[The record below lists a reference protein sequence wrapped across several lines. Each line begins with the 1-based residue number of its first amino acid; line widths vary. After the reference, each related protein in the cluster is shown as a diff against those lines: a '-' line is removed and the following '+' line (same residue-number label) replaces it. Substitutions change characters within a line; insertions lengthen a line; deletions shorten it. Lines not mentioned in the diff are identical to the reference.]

1 MHKLAAPSQP
11 PQGEASSFS
20 SKGKFE
26 GGHDVLIIGSGL
38 GGLECGALLAQ
49 RGLRVLVLESSH
61 QPGGCMQSFRRG
73 GQHFD
78 TGLHYVG
85 GLAPGQTMHKAF
97 AQIGLLDLPWERM
110 DEDFDHVIIEGRHF
124 TFRQGYEAFAEGL
137 AKDFPHQRE
146 ALQSYVQR
154 LQHIT
159 VADMEVCAYDY
170 LRQTFSDE
178 LLLNVVSAAAMK
190 TELRCESLPLF
201 NFAHTCS
208 SYIESSWRLKGD
220 GNLLVNKLISIICE
234 AGGEVR
240 TNSKVTSLTEKEGRI
255 TNAICSDGQI
265 YGADYFISDIHP
277 AVLCQLLEG
286 CPTVRKAFRRR
297 MSATENT
304 CGMFT
309 AQLSIKPGALHYF
322 AHNVFVYD
330 KPNVWTMTEENT
342 PVKGVMISARIPEDG
357 SDVLRQID
365 LLTPMPWHECKV
377 WSDTKVG
384 HRGDDYKIF
393 CKQKADQCIA
403 LAEQY
408 IPGLRGMIEQCYTST
423 PLTYRDYLGSP
434 EGGAFGM
441 RKDCRAPML
450 TFHSVSTPL
459 PNLLLTGQSII
470 LPGIEGV
477 TMTAL
482 ETCSKITQDNAR

>member
-1 MHKLAAPSQP
+1 M
-11 PQGEASSFS
+11 
-20 SKGKFE
+20 
-26 GGHDVLIIGSGL
+26 HDVLIIGSGL

-49 RGLRVLVLESSH
+49 RGLRTLVLESSH

-73 GQHFD
+73 GLHYD

-85 GLAPGQTMHKAF
+85 GLAPGQELYKAF
-97 AQIGLLDLPWERM
+97 GQLGLLDLPWQRM
-110 DEDFDHVIIEGRHF
+110 DEDFDHVIIGNRHF
-124 TFRQGYEAFAEGL
+124 AFHQGYDAFVDSL

-154 LQHIT
+154 LQHVT
-159 VADMEVCAYDY
+159 ASDMEVCAYDY
-170 LRQTFSDE
+170 LRQTFSDD

-190 TELRCESLPLF
+190 TELRRESLPLF

-208 SYIESSWRLKGD
+208 SYIESSWRLRGD
-220 GNLLVNKLISIICE
+220 GNLLVDRLISTIRE

-240 TNSKVTSLTEKEGRI
+240 TNSKVVRMTEEDGRI
-255 TNAICSDGQI
+255 SKAICADGSF
-265 YGADYFISDIHP
+265 YEADYFISDIHP
-277 AVLCQLLEG
+277 AMLCQLLEE
-286 CPTVRKAFRRR
+286 CPSVRKAFRRR
-297 MSATENT
+297 MAAAENT

-309 AQLSIKPGALHYF
+309 VQLCIKPGALRYF

-330 KPNVWTMTEENT
+330 KPNVWTMTEENN
-342 PVKGVMISARIPEDG
+342 PVKGVMISARVPEDD
-357 SDVLRQID
+357 SDMLRQID
-365 LLTPMPWHECKV
+365 LLTPMPWHECKD
-377 WSDTKVG
+377 WTDTKVG
-384 HRGDDYKIF
+384 HRGDGYKT
-393 CKQKADQCIA
+393 CCQQKAEQCIT

-408 IPGLRGMIEQCYTST
+408 IPSLHEMVEQCYTST

-441 RKDCRAPML
+441 RKDCRMPML
-450 TFHSVSTPL
+450 SFHSVSTPL

-477 TMTAL
+477 TMTAF
-482 ETCSKITQDNAR
+482 ETCNKIMQENAI

>member
-1 MHKLAAPSQP
+1 M
-11 PQGEASSFS
+11 
-20 SKGKFE
+20 
-26 GGHDVLIIGSGL
+26 DNVLIIGSGL
-38 GGLECGALLAQ
+38 GGLECGALLAG
-49 RGLRVLVLESSH
+49 RGLKVLVLEGSN

-73 GQHFD
+73 GLHYD

-85 GLAPGQTMHKAF
+85 GLAPGQAMHKAF
-97 AQIGLLDLPWERM
+97 ARLGLMDLPWQRM
-110 DEDFDHVIIEGRHF
+110 DKDFDHVIIAGRHF
-124 TFRQGYEAFAEGL
+124 AFCQGYEAFVEGL

-146 ALQSYVQR
+146 ALQSFVHR

-159 VADMEVCAYDY
+159 AADMEVCAYDY

-178 LLLNVVSAAAMK
+178 LLMNVVSAAAMK
-190 TELRCESLPLF
+190 TELRRESLPLF

-220 GNLLVNKLISIICE
+220 GNLLVNKLIGIIQD

-240 TNSKVTSLTEKEGRI
+240 VNSKVVRLTESDGRI
-255 TNAICSDGQI
+255 ASATCDDGQT
-265 YGADYFISDIHP
+265 YEAEYFISDIHP
-277 AVLCQLLEG
+277 AVLCQMLEE
-286 CPTVRKAFRRR
+286 CPSVRKAFRRR
-297 MSATENT
+297 MAAAENT

-309 AQLSIKPGALHYF
+309 AQLRIKPDALPYF

-342 PVKGVMISARIPEDG
+342 PVKGVMVSARMPTDG
-357 SDVLRQID
+357 SESLRQID
-365 LLTPMPWHECKV
+365 LLTPMPWHECEA
-377 WSDTKVG
+377 WADTKVG
-384 HRGDDYKIF
+384 HRGNAYKDF
-393 CKQKADQCIA
+393 CLQKAEQCIA

-408 IPGLRGMIEQCYTST
+408 IPGLRNMTEQCYTST

-477 TMTAL
+477 TMTAF
-482 ETCSKITQDNAR
+482 ETCSKIA